1 MDNSILVIQKYLK
14 KKKERVL
21 LDLYIRDYNKSNFY
35 IALVFN
41 KRIEKF
47 KVLFIPLD
55 VCENKYIEDYICYQF
70 IDISSVNYI
79 LNTINDND
87 KLQR

>member
-47 KVLFIPLD
+47 KVLFVPLD
-55 VCENKYIEDYICYQF
+55 VCENKYIDDLLIF
-70 IDISSVNYI
+70 LLLIIF
-79 LNTINDND
+79 
-87 KLQR
+87 